1 MFQVI
6 HTEFIQSVLIPP
18 SLSEL
23 PISLTQ
29 NFKNCKKKVVLK
41 LFIEA
46 ACQNCGCTSKI
57 LVKELIFRKAASHV
71 LAINYLR
78 GLFLYFN
85 YSFPY
90 IKLRCR
96 APFFQNI
103 SHWKLSSPF
112 IFFSYKPR
120 TQCIYQRLKVFINWV
135 NWLNM

>member
-1 MFQVI
+1 MSI
-6 HTEFIQSVLIPP
+6 HRILEIA
-18 SLSEL
+18 
-23 PISLTQ
+23 
-29 NFKNCKKKVVLK
+29 KKQVVLK

-46 ACQNCGCTSKI
+46 ASQNCQCTSKV

-71 LAINYLR
+71 LTINYLR

-96 APFFQNI
+96 GPFFQNI

-120 TQCIYQRLKVFINWV
+120 T
-135 NWLNM
+135 